1 MLVLTRK
8 SGERIYIG
16 PGIWLTVLEMKRNA
30 VRIGIEA
37 PEDIEIMR
45 EELVAF
51 AQTRKS
57 SEASPEP
64 GPTSDLAGK

>member
-8 SGERIYIG
+8 LGERIYIG

-45 EELVAF
+45 EELVAL
-51 AQTRKS
+51 AHHEKS
-57 SEASPEP
+57 SEPSLEP
-64 GPTSDLAGK
+64 D

>member
-51 AQTRKS
+51 LERNERNETQ
-57 SEASPEP
+57 
-64 GPTSDLAGK
+64 